1 LFEAQKTYGG
11 KKKGFPFLHCWL
23 KVRNSAKFQAL
34 NPKKRKVAEANKKKT
49 SNATAFNP
57 INLDEVETGEGMG
70 SPQTPDSS
78 QMAQRP
84 IGRKRAKEQLKNK
97 GGDDGSYKKV
107 VQELLVEKKEEKKMK
122 DLRWQEAKAMQERR
136 ISIEEKRLMWEQEQ
150 KIMFCDV
157 NTLDIDQKNYVL
169 AMRAQITAQK
179 MAEFSQSLGGSSG
192 GSRDV
197 GDDGLGGDPSI

>member
-1 LFEAQKTYGG
+1 MNPKE
-11 KKKGFPFLHCWL
+11 KKKAS
-23 KVRNSAKFQAL
+23 SAKKQ
-34 NPKKRKVAEANKKKT
+34 KT
-49 SNATAFNP
+49 SNATSSSP
-57 INLDEVETGEGMG
+57 ILVDEAEGMG

-78 QMAQRP
+78 QLSQGQRP
-84 IGRKRAKEQLKNK
+84 MGRKRAKEQLKNK
-97 GGDDGSYKKV
+97 GGDDSSYKNV

-122 DLRWQEAKAMQERR
+122 DLRWQEAKAIQERR